1 MRSLQ
6 RELCSS
12 DLNRMILDVLAT
24 AGTRSRQTSSPSPP
38 FPSSPDEV
46 CLLSAARIAAT
57 ASDILLAPSHT
68 TIALGCPT
76 AALLENR
83 TAPAPRPDNGVGG
96 NTFLP
101 LESKRTSEFVGSSTR
116 IAQGT
121 HRSRPNETFRTD
133 TLAALTPTDP
143 ACVTSTDD
151 PTSLKISDPLALA
164 ASSRPRPSSPETV
177 PATVPF
183 PSSSLSPTS
192 LICAATASS

>member
-1 MRSLQ
+1 MRSLH
-6 RELCSS
+6 RTLCSS
-12 DLNRMILDVLAT
+12 DLNRMILDALAT
-24 AGTRSRQTSSPSPP
+24 AETRSRQTSSPSPP
-38 FPSSPDEV
+38 PPLPPFPSFASSPDEDRL
-46 CLLSAARIAAT
+46 LLSAARIAAT

-83 TAPAPRPDNGVGG
+83 TAPAPRPDNDVGG

-133 TLAALTPTDP
+133 TLAAFTATDP

-151 PTSLKISDPLALA
+151 PTSLKTSDPVSYTHLRAH
-164 ASSRPRPSSPETV
+164 ET
-177 PATVPF
+177 
-183 PSSSLSPTS
+183 
-192 LICAATASS
+192 